1 MTANP
6 VLAHTLRG
14 NWIENRHR
22 GAICVSD
29 AEGNILAS
37 IGDVA
42 ADVFPRSAIKSMQAL
57 PIFATGAN
65 VRYGLAGPA
74 IALSCAS
81 HNGEPAH
88 AELAASML
96 AAIDLDETALEC
108 GAHPPIDPAARKALF
123 AQGGKPS
130 TLHNAC
136 SGKHSGMLAVARALG
151 EDTKGYSTRM
161 HPVQQRVRQAVEEVL
176 DYPLTESRCG
186 TDGCSIPTWAAP
198 IHAIARGFARMASG
212 TGLSEQTAAAAR
224 EIFAAATS
232 HAFLV
237 GGTGTFDS
245 EAMAAF
251 DGRLMLKFGAD
262 GIYCGA
268 LVDSGIGF
276 ALKCDDGSVPAATA
290 MAAALLLE
298 IASPTPE
305 QTKILQTRARQDQRN
320 WAGHEVGYIEATEAA
335 RLKL

>member
-6 VLAHTLRG
+6 VLAHSVRG

-29 AEGNILAS
+29 AAGNILAS
-37 IGDVA
+37 IGEVTA
-42 ADVFPRSAIKSMQAL
+42 EIFPRSAIKSMQAL

-65 VRYGLAGPA
+65 ARYGLAGPA
-74 IALSCAS
+74 IALTCAS

-88 AELAASML
+88 TELAASML

-123 AQGGKPS
+123 AQGGKPGA
-130 TLHNAC
+130 LHNAC
-136 SGKHSGMLAVARALG
+136 SGKHAGMLAVARALG
-151 EDTKGYSTRM
+151 EDPKGYSTRQ
-161 HPVQQRVRQAVEEVL
+161 HPVQQRVRQALEDVL
-176 DYPLTESRCG
+176 DHPLTEGKCG

-198 IHAIARGFARMASG
+198 IHAFARGFARMA
-212 TGLSEQTAAAAR
+212 TGEGLNAETATAAHQ
-224 EIFAAATS
+224 IFAAATS
-232 HAFLV
+232 HPFLI
-237 GGTGTFDS
+237 GGTGAFDTD
-245 EAMAAF
+245 AMAVF

-268 LVDSGIGF
+268 LPEQGIGF

-298 IASPTPE
+298 ISSPTPE
-305 QTKILQTRARQDQRN
+305 QAKVLQSRARQHQRN
-320 WAGHEVGYIEATEAA
+320 WAGHEIGYIEATEAA

>member
-1 MTANP
+1 MVANP
-6 VLAHTLRG
+6 VLAHSVRG
-14 NWIENRHR
+14 NFVENRHR

-29 AEGNILAS
+29 AAGNILAS

-42 ADVFPRSAIKSMQAL
+42 AEVFPRSAIKAMQAL

-65 VRYGLAGPA
+65 ARYGLAGPA
-74 IALSCAS
+74 IALTCAS
-81 HNGEPAH
+81 HNGEVPH
-88 AELAASML
+88 TDLAASML

-123 AQGGKPS
+123 AQGGKPG

-151 EDTKGYSTRM
+151 ENPEGYSTRE

-176 DYPLTESRCG
+176 DHPLTEGKCG

-198 IHAIARGFARMASG
+198 IHTIAKGFARMATG
-212 TGLSEQTAAAAR
+212 EGLSAETASAAR

-232 HAFLV
+232 HPFLV
-237 GGTGTFDS
+237 GGTGSFDTD
-245 EAMAAF
+245 AMAAF

-268 LVDSGIGF
+268 LPEQGIGF

-290 MAAALLLE
+290 MVAALLLE
-298 IASPTPE
+298 ISNPTPE
-305 QTKILQTRARQDQRN
+305 QAKVLQSRVRQHQRN
-320 WAGHEVGYIEATEAA
+320 WAGHEIGYIEATEAA
-335 RLKL
+335 RLNL